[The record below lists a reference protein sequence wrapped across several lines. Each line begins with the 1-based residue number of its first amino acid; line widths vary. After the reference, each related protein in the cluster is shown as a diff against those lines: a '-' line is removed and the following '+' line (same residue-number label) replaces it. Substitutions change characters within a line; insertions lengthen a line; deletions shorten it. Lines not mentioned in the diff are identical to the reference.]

1 MSSRPSRSKSGWP
14 PPPMLKGKTA
24 LVTGGSRGIGRGIA
38 NEFADKGADVALFYA
53 GNSAAAD
60 EAVKELAAKGGRAKA
75 YRCDVANFD
84 AVAGATKQVIED
96 FGAVDILVN
105 NAGVVRDNLLLAL
118 SEDDFDA
125 VVDTSLKG
133 AFNMIRHLYRHMMR
147 RPAGRIINMGSVV
160 GLTGNKGQANYSAA
174 KAGLVGLT
182 KSVAQ
187 ELAGRGVTC
196 NLIAPGFIESDMT
209 DAIPEK
215 AKQEILNGIPAK
227 RPGTPKDIAALAAFL
242 ASDAAGYI
250 TGQSICVDG
259 GLSM

>member
-1 MSSRPSRSKSGWP
+1 
-14 PPPMLKGKTA
+14 MLKGKTA

-38 NEFADKGADVALFYA
+38 TRFAQNGADIAILYA
-53 GNSAAAD
+53 GNDAAAG
-60 EAVKELAAKGGRAKA
+60 ETVQALCALGVKSRAYK
-75 YRCDVANFD
+75 CDVTDFA
-84 AVAGATKQVIED
+84 AVGAVTKQAIED

-105 NAGVVRDNLLLAL
+105 NAGVVRDKLLLSL
-118 SEDDFDA
+118 TEDDYDA

-133 AFNMIRHLYRHMMR
+133 AFNLTRHLYRHLMR
-147 RPAGRIINMGSVV
+147 RPAGRIINMGSIV
-160 GLTGNKGQANYSAA
+160 GLTGNKGQANYAAA

-187 ELAGRGVTC
+187 ELASRGVTC
-196 NLIAPGFIESDMT
+196 NLIAPGFIESDMS

-215 AKQEILNGIPAK
+215 AKQEIIDGIPAK
-227 RPGTPKDIAALAAFL
+227 RTGTPEDIANLAVFL
-242 ASDAAGYI
+242 AGDGAGYI